1 MNIFYHRSHFWSK
14 EGRQPAEFFRNLTKA
29 TESIWQDDEWGW
41 LQTETCLWGHCF
53 GAGRAGG
60 LGIIVGF
67 IARAAPQQLLGGF
80 GPKVGRW
87 PAGTTLDLQPSMT
100 ARNANVPQIENND
113 RIIMAKKFDFLT
125 VSNIAPELNMFQ
137 ITPWEIILNFR
148 GFPYPFQL

>member
-1 MNIFYHRSHFWSK
+1 M
-14 EGRQPAEFFRNLTKA
+14 
-29 TESIWQDDEWGW
+29 
-41 LQTETCLWGHCF
+41 QTETCLWSHCF

-67 IARAAPQQLLGGF
+67 IAGAAPEQLLGGF

-100 ARNANVPQIENND
+100 ARNANFPQIKKNE

-125 VSNIAPELNMFQ
+125 VSNRAPELNMFK
-137 ITPWEIILNFR
+137 ITPWEMISNCLR
-148 GFPYPFQL
+148 FPYPYLF